1 MREKLLWGCRILF
14 FLVVVIYVPGTLQC
28 ALQRH
33 TVCQGCYGKAASGR
47 ALEVIKVA
55 PNNWICVQFESRTT
69 VSSNSMAEELITGNK
84 V

>member
-1 MREKLLWGCRILF
+1 MREKLLWGCRVLF
-14 FLVVVIYVPGTLQC
+14 ILVVVIYVPGTLQC
-28 ALQRH
+28 ALQCH
-33 TVCQGCYGKAASGR
+33 MVCQGCYGKAASGR

-55 PNNWICVQFESRTT
+55 PNNWICVQFELRTT